1 MKSMMYPAKEFVK
14 VVWHR
19 LSMLKLP
26 IRYFYPRNYFPKHL
40 SMNVEQAERV
50 LSEINP
56 DTGKSCLCKNEINPV
71 HDLHIIVPVYNT
83 AQYVVE
89 CLDSI
94 LYQETK
100 YSIFISIIN
109 DGSTDNS
116 KSALDTYIS
125 SLTGS
130 PLQHKLAIIHQSN
143 QGPSAARNTALK
155 NIVGR
160 YVMFVDSDDRLMPGA
175 IESLMSAALSN
186 NADIAEGN
194 STSGS
199 CYGFAWGKVYD
210 AELFRNIHFP
220 PGYWFEDTINALF
233 LYHICRKRITIKG
246 VYYYYRPNESSIMNT
261 FKGTSRS
268 IDSLWVSRRVLSDYF
283 SSGHKATEPLFR
295 SFLQDAISTASHIHT
310 IQQKDALQAVFVIQ
324 CSIAHKFFGDMLSDT
339 MNIKSLPL
347 DLMFMALALKDQDYR
362 RFRSIV

>member
-1 MKSMMYPAKEFVK
+1 MKKIMSSIKFFVK
-14 VVWHR
+14 AVWYR
-19 LSMLKLP
+19 LSLLKLP
-26 IRYFYPRNYFPKHL
+26 VRYFYSHKCFPKHL
-40 SMNVEQAERV
+40 DLNVEQAEKV
-50 LSEINP
+50 LSEIHP
-56 DTGKSCLCKNEINPV
+56 DAGHSCLCENEINPV
-71 HDLHIIVPVYNT
+71 YDLHIIVPVYNT

-94 LYQETK
+94 LYQDTK
-100 YSIFISIIN
+100 YSFFISITN
-109 DGSTDNS
+109 DGSTDDS
-116 KSALDTYIS
+116 KNILETYIS
-125 SLTGS
+125 SLQGS
-130 PLQHKLAIIHQSN
+130 PLQHKLAVTTQSN
-143 QGPSAARNTALK
+143 MGLSAARNTALN

-194 STSGS
+194 FTSGS
-199 CYGFAWGKVYD
+199 CYGFACGKVYD

-246 VYYYYRPNESSIMNT
+246 MHYYYRPNESSIMNT

-283 SSGHKATEPLFR
+283 SSGHKVTEPLFR
-295 SFLQDAISTASHIHT
+295 NFLQDAISTASHIHALR
-310 IQQKDALQAVFVIQ
+310 QEDAMLAVFVIQ
-324 CSIAHKFFGDMLSDT
+324 CSIAHKFFGSMLSDIGK
-339 MNIKSLPL
+339 IKSLSL
-347 DLMFMALALKDQDYR
+347 DLMYMTLALKEQDYR
-362 RFRSIV
+362 RFRSII